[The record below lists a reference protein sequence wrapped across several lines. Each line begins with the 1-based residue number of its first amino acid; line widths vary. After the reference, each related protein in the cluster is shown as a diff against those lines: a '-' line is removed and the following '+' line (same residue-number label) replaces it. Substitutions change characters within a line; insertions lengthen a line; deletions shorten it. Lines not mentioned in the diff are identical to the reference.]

1 MGANMLGLLPSLRK
15 FIPRMPSALAD
26 KVEAKS
32 AGSKSPVI
40 VGLLNGLMPC
50 GPLQAMQLY
59 ALSTGSP
66 LKGALAMFIFSVG
79 TVPLMFG
86 LGALS
91 SVLTKK
97 FTQKVMTVGA
107 VLVAV
112 LGLMMFTTGWSLS
125 GLPVP
130 TLPSMYK
137 APAAEQQQG
146 EIQIE
151 DGKQIINSSLS
162 SRGYP
167 AIKVKAGTPVKWIID
182 APAGSITGC
191 NQAMQIP
198 EYGIEYQFNE
208 GENIIEFT
216 PTETGKFQ
224 YSCWMGMIRSFIE
237 VV

>member
-1 MGANMLGLLPSLRK
+1 
-15 FIPRMPSALAD
+15 
-26 KVEAKS
+26 
-32 AGSKSPVI
+32 
-40 VGLLNGLMPC
+40 
-50 GPLQAMQLY
+50 MQLY

-91 SVLTKK
+91 SILTKK
-97 FTQKVMTVGA
+97 FTEKVMTVGA

-112 LGLMMFTTGWSLS
+112 LGLMMFTSGWSLS
-125 GLPVP
+125 GL
-130 TLPSMYK
+130 TLPQLPSFYS
-137 APAAEQQQG
+137 PASEQQQG
-146 EIQIE
+146 DIKVE
-151 DGKQIINSSLS
+151 DGVQVINSSLKGG
-162 SRGYP
+162 RYP
-167 AIKVKAGTPVKWIID
+167 AIKVNVGTPVKWIID
-182 APAGSITGC
+182 APPGSLTGC

-216 PTETGKFQ
+216 PTEKGKFQ